1 MLSMKTA
8 DFSLFSI
15 NFLSVEPGKFLA
27 EQRVNSHIL
36 PMVGTFAT
44 SLLRPARNAPVEER
58 IEGNW
63 HVYPL
68 EGALELDYVDQA
80 GNATRRWVLARELK
94 VGPGKMLL
102 GGIDILTE
110 DGYRGFRVDRIQ
122 RLEDAETG
130 LVVEHNIL
138 DWLMKRAEWQAKAR
152 RKHLAR
158 AQIGARRSALRP

>member
-1 MLSMKTA
+1 MNT
-8 DFSLFSI
+8 
-15 NFLSVEPGKFLA
+15 
-27 EQRVNSHIL
+27 HIL
-36 PMVGTFAT
+36 PMVSTLAT
-44 SLLRPARNAPVEER
+44 SLLRPVRNAPIEER

-68 EGALELDYVDQA
+68 EGALELDYIDQA
-80 GNATRRWVLARELK
+80 GHASRRWVLARELK

-102 GGIDILTE
+102 GGIDILSE

-138 DWLMKRAEWQAKAR
+138 DWLMKRAERQAKVR
-152 RKHLAR
+152 KKHLAR
-158 AQIGARRSALRP
+158 VPASL

>member
-1 MLSMKTA
+1 MGR
-8 DFSLFSI
+8 DFPLFYNGFSH
-15 NFLSVEPGKFLA
+15 FLSPKILVEQSMNTHIHPMMNTLA
-27 EQRVNSHIL
+27 
-36 PMVGTFAT
+36 TT
-44 SLLRPARNAPVEER
+44 LLKPARNAPNEER

-80 GNATRRWVLARELK
+80 GNASRRWVIAHELK

-102 GGIDILTE
+102 GGIDLMAD
-110 DGYRGFRVDRIQ
+110 DGYRGFRVDRIE

-138 DWLMKRAEWQAKAR
+138 DWLMKRAERQAKQR
-152 RKHLAR
+152 RKSVKAF
-158 AQIGARRSALRP
+158 

>member
-1 MLSMKTA
+1 MK
-8 DFSLFSI
+8 L
-15 NFLSVEPGKFLA
+15 
-27 EQRVNSHIL
+27 HIL
-36 PMVGTFAT
+36 PMVTTLAT

-58 IEGNW
+58 IEGAW

-102 GGIDILTE
+102 GGIDILSDE

-130 LVVEHNIL
+130 FVVEHNIL
-138 DWLMKRAEWQAKAR
+138 DWLMKLAERQARARK
-152 RKHLAR
+152 KHLAR
-158 AQIGARRSALRP
+158 MQARA

>member
-1 MLSMKTA
+1 
-8 DFSLFSI
+8 
-15 NFLSVEPGKFLA
+15 
-27 EQRVNSHIL
+27 VNSHIL
-36 PMVGTFAT
+36 LMVSTLAT
-44 SLLRPARNAPVEER
+44 SLLRPARNTPVEER

-80 GNATRRWVLARELK
+80 GNASRRWVLARELK

-130 LVVEHNIL
+130 IAVEHNIL
-138 DWLMKRAEWQAKAR
+138 DWLMKRAERQAKAR
-152 RKHLAR
+152 RKYLAR
-158 AQIGARRSALRP
+158 IQAHT

>member
-1 MLSMKTA
+1 LEDSVH
-8 DFSLFSI
+8 FPLFFNAFPPFRSPEI
-15 NFLSVEPGKFLA
+15 LA

-36 PMVGTFAT
+36 SMMTTFAT

-58 IEGNW
+58 VEGAW

-80 GNATRRWVLARELK
+80 GNASRRWVLARELK

-102 GGIDILTE
+102 GGIDILSD

-130 LVVEHNIL
+130 LVVEYNIL
-138 DWLMKRAEWQAKAR
+138 DWLMKLAERQAKAR
-152 RKHLAR
+152 RKALAR
-158 AQIGARRSALRP
+158 MRTSG

>member
-1 MLSMKTA
+1 
-8 DFSLFSI
+8 
-15 NFLSVEPGKFLA
+15 
-27 EQRVNSHIL
+27 
-36 PMVGTFAT
+36 
-44 SLLRPARNAPVEER
+44 VEER

-102 GGIDILTE
+102 GGIDILLD

-138 DWLMKRAEWQAKAR
+138 DWLMKLAERQAKAR
-152 RKHLAR
+152 KKHLTR
-158 AQIGARRSALRP
+158 MGASA

>member
-1 MLSMKTA
+1 MPEALFLLIFQRFFRLSGPE
-8 DFSLFSI
+8 I
-15 NFLSVEPGKFLA
+15 LA
-27 EQRVNSHIL
+27 EQRVNYHISL
-36 PMVGTFAT
+36 MVSTLAT
-44 SLLRPARNAPVEER
+44 SLLRPARNAPIEER

-68 EGALELDYVDQA
+68 EGALELDYIDQA
-80 GNATRRWVLARELK
+80 GNASQRWVLARELK

-102 GGIDILTE
+102 GGIDILSD

-138 DWLMKRAEWQAKAR
+138 DWLMKRAERQAKAR

-158 AQIGARRSALRP
+158 ARTGT

>member
-1 MLSMKTA
+1 M
-8 DFSLFSI
+8 
-15 NFLSVEPGKFLA
+15 
-27 EQRVNSHIL
+27 
-36 PMVGTFAT
+36 
-44 SLLRPARNAPVEER
+44 
-58 IEGNW
+58 
-63 HVYPL
+63 
-68 EGALELDYVDQA
+68 DQA

-138 DWLMKRAEWQAKAR
+138 DWLMKLAERQAKAR
-152 RKHLAR
+152 KTSRPHAGRQALHLSPLIPSVTEAKPAPR
-158 AQIGARRSALRP
+158 LVCPLF